1 MYSYAMEYGNFAT
14 VHLAYPYLSQD
25 ALVVCQED
33 GCSFIQL
40 KCIYQHI
47 LCSRTTEP
55 CNICSGPF
63 RVVYSH
69 PKHKETLLWHV

>member
-25 ALVVCQED
+25 ALVACQED

-47 LCSRTTEP
+47 LCSTLD
-55 CNICSGPF
+55 SG
-63 RVVYSH
+63 S
-69 PKHKETLLWHV
+69 TLC